1 MISSRELAYEVL
13 VNAIKHRS
21 YINLQLKGV
30 QHPDMAFVNALVYGV
45 MQNSLQLQH
54 LFHPFATKQIDVE
67 IDVICMI
74 SGYQKHYMRQIPD
87 YAIKAEALKLCD
99 KHVPYAKKFVNAM
112 LERIFKATLT
122 KAINH
127 EDIQGLSLETSF
139 QPWILKMW
147 QSHYGAK
154 FAYDFATFSNTPSD
168 LFGFVHYDLKEKLKD
183 YGEPMGEWAFK
194 ADKTI
199 IQHPDFLSKK
209 VFIAD
214 IHAQKVGFNTP
225 IKPNDRVLDA
235 CGAPGGKSLMMAMK
249 VKDKAD
255 IVCADIAPH
264 RLALV
269 NQTLRLAQ
277 INSVTTQVLDATQ
290 THEFYP
296 PNSFDGILVD
306 APCSGLGVL
315 RRKPEIKMFITP
327 QDIDNLV
334 KTQAEILNSCALC
347 VKPQGWLVYSTC
359 TLNKKEN
366 EKQIESFLTLHED
379 FICESIM
386 PFDSFST
393 GGDGFF
399 MATLRKIK

>member
-1 MISSRELAYEVL
+1 MISSRELAYDVL
-13 VNAIKHRS
+13 VKAIKHRS
-21 YINLQLKGV
+21 YINLQLKGI
-30 QHPDMAFVNALVYGV
+30 QHPDMPFVNALVYGV
-45 MQNSLQLQH
+45 MQHSLQLQH
-54 LFHPFATKQIDVE
+54 LFHPFATKNIDVE
-67 IDVICMI
+67 VDVICMM
-74 SGYQKHYMRQIPD
+74 SGYQKHYMHQIPD

-112 LERIFKATLT
+112 LERIFEAKLTLASS
-122 KAINH
+122 K
-127 EDIQGLSLETSF
+127 EDIKGLSLETSF

-147 QSHYGAK
+147 QSHYGAD
-154 FAYDFATFSNTPSD
+154 FAYDFASFSNTPSD
-168 LFGFVHYDLKEKLKD
+168 LFGFVHYDLKEKLED
-183 YGEPMGEWAFK
+183 YGEPLGEWTFR
-194 ADKTI
+194 ADKSI
-199 IQHPDFLSKK
+199 IQHPDFLNKK

-249 VKDKAD
+249 VKDQAE
-255 IVCADIAPH
+255 IICADIAPH
-264 RLALV
+264 RIALV
-269 NQTLRLAQ
+269 NQTLKLAK
-277 INSVTTQVLDATQ
+277 IKSVTTQVLDATL

-327 QDIDNLV
+327 QDIDSLV
-334 KTQAEILNSCALC
+334 KTQAAILNSCAVC

-366 EKQIESFLTLHED
+366 EKQIESFLKLHED

>member
-1 MISSRELAYEVL
+1 MISSREFAYDVL

-21 YINLQLKGV
+21 YINLQLKG
-30 QHPDMAFVNALVYGV
+30 QNHPDMPFINALIYGV
-45 MQNSLQLQH
+45 MQHSLQLRH
-54 LFHPFATKQIDVE
+54 MFHPYATKKIDVE
-67 IDVICMI
+67 VDVICMM

-99 KHVPYAKKFVNAM
+99 KYVPYAKKFVNAM
-112 LERIFKATLT
+112 LERIFESTLVIA
-122 KAINH
+122 KSE

-147 QSHYGAK
+147 QSHYGTQ
-154 FAYDFATFSNTPSD
+154 FTHQFATFSNTPSE
-168 LFGFVHYDLKEKLKD
+168 LFGFVHYDLKDKLQD
-183 YGEPMGEWAFK
+183 YGEPIDEWAFK
-194 ADKTI
+194 ADKSI
-199 IQHPDFLSKK
+199 LQHPDFLSKK

-225 IKPNDRVLDA
+225 IKPNDRILDA

-249 VKDKAD
+249 VKDQAD
-255 IVCADIAPH
+255 IICADIAPH

-269 NQTLRLAQ
+269 EQTLKRAN
-277 INSVTTQVLDATQ
+277 IKSVSTQVLDATKA
-290 THEFYP
+290 HEFYP
-296 PNSFDGILVD
+296 PHSFDGILVD

-327 QDIDNLV
+327 QDIDELV
-334 KTQAEILNSCALC
+334 KTQAAILNSCAKC
-347 VKPQGWLVYSTC
+347 VKPQGWIVYSTC

-366 EKQIESFLTLHED
+366 EKQIESFLSHHDD
-379 FICESIM
+379 FICEHIM